1 MKNAVLFW
9 SAGKD
14 SAMALH
20 KVLQDGEINLSA
32 LVCTLNKEFKRV
44 SMHGISEQ
52 VLDRQVAQLDLPLI
66 KMWVPNEPDNN
77 LYEEIF
83 LETCLNLKNGGTD
96 TIVFGDIFLDDLR
109 EYRERLL
116 ARVGLKAYF
125 PLWKAPTK
133 QLMNEFVESGFEA
146 ITCCLNTGSLDNE
159 WIGRVL
165 DQDFITGLPEAVDPC
180 GENGEFH
187 TFCYAGPIFKNSVP
201 YQTGELVFK
210 PLMIKSGNESVESG
224 FLYMDIL

>member
-83 LETCLNLKNGGTD
+83 L
-96 TIVFGDIFLDDLR
+96 
-109 EYRERLL
+109 
-116 ARVGLKAYF
+116 
-125 PLWKAPTK
+125 
-133 QLMNEFVESGFEA
+133 
-146 ITCCLNTGSLDNE
+146 
-159 WIGRVL
+159 
-165 DQDFITGLPEAVDPC
+165 
-180 GENGEFH
+180 
-187 TFCYAGPIFKNSVP
+187 
-201 YQTGELVFK
+201 
-210 PLMIKSGNESVESG
+210 
-224 FLYMDIL
+224 